1 MIKPVGHLEANDAKI
16 KELVNFLQD
25 FTDRVIVDKTGLN
38 GTYDFT
44 LNAEGLTV
52 GSTAGPDKV
61 AALQK
66 AVSEQLGL
74 ELTPQVSPVDMLVI
88 DHVEQVT
95 DQL

>member
-1 MIKPVGHLEANDAKI
+1 M
-16 KELVNFLQD
+16 
-25 FTDRVIVDKTGLN
+25 VIDKTGLN

-44 LNAEGLTV
+44 LNAEGLAWGPTK
-52 GSTAGPDKV
+52 GPDSV
-61 AALQK
+61 AALRK

-95 DQL
+95 GQQ